1 MKSPLAG
8 LSKFDFFGVLL
19 LRLGIGALLAFHGY
33 PILTGGGTVW
43 ADVGAGAAIVSL
55 PSTFFEYA
63 GLASGIAQFIGGILI
78 IIGFFTRG
86 TALVLAIVLG
96 FVIANLVV
104 AGSFQLSFLAHLQIE
119 LALLSLVFIGPGR
132 LSLDRKGI

>member
-19 LRLGIGALLAFHGY
+19 LRIGVGALLAFHGY

-43 ADVGAGAAIVSL
+43 ADVGEGAAIASL
-55 PSTFFEYA
+55 PPAFFEYA
-63 GLASGIAQFIGGILI
+63 GLASGIVQFIGGILL
-78 IIGFFTRG
+78 IIGLFTRG
-86 TALVLAIVLG
+86 TALLLTVIVGFALANH
-96 FVIANLVV
+96 IA
-104 AGSFQLSFLAHLQIE
+104 ASSFQLSFLAHLE
-119 LALLSLVFIGPGR
+119 MTLALLGLVFIGPGR